1 MLSGRCTQRPY
12 TLTTRRSKL
21 KNLFFYITKDDS
33 PKQTFML
40 NLFQHLSAVIVI
52 ILARGGILK
61 QVQDDL

>member
-1 MLSGRCTQRPY
+1 MRCPDKVTALHSLTQRVAFVHAMHCVFS
-12 TLTTRRSKL
+12 LTTHLSV
-21 KNLFFYITKDDS
+21 
-33 PKQTFML
+33 ML